1 MIKNIFK
8 TTCMMLLMLVGV
20 ACTDLDLQP
29 ETDVTAATVFGAD
42 EAAYTSFIA
51 KLYAGLAVTGQQ
63 GPAGRADIQGI
74 DEGFSSYLRQLWGAQ
89 VLSTDEAVIGWGDA
103 GLPDFHYHTWTP
115 ANNFLTAM
123 YNRVFYQVS
132 IANEFLRETSDAK
145 LSERGVSSSVKAK
158 IQEYRAE
165 ARFLRAL
172 SYWHGLDLFGNIP
185 LYDETFAVG
194 NNAPTQASRAEIF
207 AFIETELKEIES
219 TMVSPA
225 AQQYGRASQAAAWML
240 LAKLYMNAEV
250 YVGTAKYTESL
261 TYLNKVITSGN
272 YSLKANFQENFMAD
286 NHTSP
291 ELIFAIPFDGARTKT
306 WGGMT
311 FLINASLGGDM
322 NTKDFGMDGGWWGTR
337 TTSSIVDLFPDVT
350 GTMDERAIF
359 FTGGKT
365 KEITNVGDYNSGYS
379 APKFINKTSAGANGQ
394 DGTHPDTDF
403 PVFRLADV
411 YLMYAE
417 AVLRGGVGG
426 DMNTALGYVNQLR
439 ERAYNNATGNITSA
453 QLTLDFIL
461 DERAREL
468 MWEGHRRTDLIRY
481 NKFTENGVWPWK
493 GNVAAGKTTEKFRD
507 LYPIPSTEI
516 ISNPNLKQNTGY

>member
-8 TTCMMLLMLVGV
+8 ITCMMLLMLAGV
-20 ACTDLDLQP
+20 ACTDLDLKP

-42 EAAYTSFIA
+42 EAPYKSFIA

-63 GPAGRADIQGI
+63 GPDGKADIQGI
-74 DEGFSSYLRQLWGAQ
+74 DEGFSSYLRQFWGAQ

-115 ANNFLTAM
+115 ANNFLSAM
-123 YNRVFYQVS
+123 YNRIFFQVS
-132 IANEFLRETSDAK
+132 QTNEFLRETSDAK
-145 LSERGVSSSVKAK
+145 LSERGVSTSVKAQ
-158 IQEYRAE
+158 IQQYRAE

-172 SYWHGLDLFGNIP
+172 SYWHGIDLFGSIP
-185 LYDETFAVG
+185 LYDETFTVG
-194 NNAPTQASRAEIF
+194 NNAPKQASRAEVF
-207 AFIETELKEIES
+207 AFIETELKAIEGS
-219 TMVSPA
+219 MVAPG
-225 AQQYGRASQAAAWML
+225 AQEYGRASQAAAWML

-250 YVGTAKYTESL
+250 YVNVAKYTESL
-261 TYLNKVITSGN
+261 TYLNKVINSGN

-286 NHTSP
+286 NHTSS
-291 ELIFAIPFDGARTKT
+291 ELIFSIPFDGARTKT

-311 FLINASLGGDM
+311 FVINASLGGSM
-322 NTKDFGMDGGWWGTR
+322 NSGDYGMDGGWWGTR
-337 TTSSIVDLFPDVT
+337 TTSAIVDLFPDAT
-350 GTMDERAIF
+350 GTLDERAIF
-359 FTGGKT
+359 FTTDKT
-365 KEITNVGDYNSGYS
+365 KEITSVGDYNSGYS
-379 APKFINKTSAGANGQ
+379 APKFINKTSAGAKGQ

-403 PVFRLADV
+403 PMFRLADA

-417 AVLRGGVGG
+417 AVLRGGAGG
-426 DMNTALGYVNQLR
+426 DAGSALNYVNQLR
-439 ERAYNNATGNITSA
+439 QRAYNGNGGDITSA

-493 GNVAAGKTTEKFRD
+493 GNTAAGTTTSKHRD

-516 ISNPNLKQNTGY
+516 ISNPGLTQNTGY